1 MVDVRDRY
9 RRAARRFDAAV
20 RAVPADQWGR
30 QSPCEEWSA
39 RDVVD
44 HVVSGH
50 RSIIAGVRGG
60 DPETSSEDES
70 PLGAWTD
77 VQSAMD
83 ELTGDP
89 EAMATEI
96 DGPVGRM
103 PAGEV
108 ISRFVVMDTLVHT
121 WDLAHSVGADER
133 LDDELVREAYD
144 ALLPM
149 DAMIR
154 QPRIFGPRLEPPPDA
169 DLQTE
174 FLYFLGRRA

>member
-1 MVDVRDRY
+1 
-9 RRAARRFDAAV
+9 
-20 RAVPADQWGR
+20 
-30 QSPCEEWSA
+30 
-39 RDVVD
+39 
-44 HVVSGH
+44 
-50 RSIIAGVRGG
+50 
-60 DPETSSEDES
+60 
-70 PLGAWTD
+70 
-77 VQSAMD
+77 MD

-89 EAMATEI
+89 EAVATDI

-103 PAGEV
+103 PAGDV

-121 WDLAHSVGADER
+121 WDLARAVGADER
-133 LDDELVREAYD
+133 LDDELVRECYD

-154 QPRIFGPRLEPPPDA
+154 RPRVFGPKLQPPPDA